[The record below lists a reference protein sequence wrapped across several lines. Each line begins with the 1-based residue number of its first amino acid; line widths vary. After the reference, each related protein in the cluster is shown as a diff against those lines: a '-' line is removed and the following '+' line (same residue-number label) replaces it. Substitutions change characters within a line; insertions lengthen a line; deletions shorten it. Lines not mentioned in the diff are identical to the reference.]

1 MPPTSQPGKIA
12 SWDDGRGYGFVEPLD
27 PADGPRAFFH
37 IRDYDQGGRR
47 PEVGEIVRYT
57 PERQADGR
65 WRAHRVVRV
74 SLAATRE
81 RRLRQA
87 PPAPRPRARGPVGAL
102 AMLLTIA
109 LWAAALAWGI
119 DAGRLPAML
128 VPGLAVLNLVTFGM
142 YAVDKRAAQ
151 AGRRRTPEAQLHL
164 FELLGGWPAAWLAQR
179 LLRHKSVKRTYRHVF
194 VAMIALHAIA
204 LALVLRP
211 AL

>member
-47 PEVGEIVRYT
+47 PDVGEIVRYT
-57 PERQADGR
+57 PERQPDGR

-74 SLAATRE
+74 SLTAARD
-81 RRLRQA
+81 RRRRQA
-87 PPAPRPRARGPVGAL
+87 PPAARLHARGHGGAL
-102 AMLLTIA
+102 AMTLAIA

-119 DAGRLPAML
+119 AIGRLPAAL
-128 VPGLAVLNLVTFGM
+128 VPALAVLNLVTFGM
-142 YAVDKRAAQ
+142 YALDKRAAQ

-179 LLRHKSVKRTYRHVF
+179 LLRHKSAKRAYRHVF
-194 VAMIALHAIA
+194 VTMIALHAIA

-211 AL
+211 AS